1 MIRKRVLKK
10 IYFTTFTVF
19 LLFIIS
25 CFTVNNDLVNIKVE
39 YQNNVSGI
47 YLLDKNN
54 YLVEVSIPVKNDL
67 LKNIP
72 LIIDN
77 LKMNNIF
84 GELKGLLPNDTV
96 INNYNVKDGILY
108 LDFNSSIFNV
118 NPEIEEKVIES
129 LVYSFL
135 NFKELKGIKISINGK
150 SLSSL
155 PQSKVPIK
163 EILTM
168 DFGINKEYSLNSLKN
183 IQKVVLYYY
192 ENIDENEYYVPITK
206 YLNSEDEKIKI
217 IIDNL
222 KNNYLVETNL
232 MSYLNDKIK
241 LEKYE
246 YLNDVVTLSFNN
258 VIDFD
263 NDILKE
269 ELIYVISNS
278 IFDSMD
284 VNKVFFMVDDHI
296 YNIQIK

>member
-72 LIIDN
+72 FIIDN

-163 EILTM
+163 EILTS